1 MLIKF
6 YKIFCLTLLLLIF
19 QSPLYSKSKD
29 IKKFN
34 YKNLSS
40 YFSGLVSY
48 DNQKNTDALKFFTL
62 SDSLINKHDPYL
74 KKYIFSLV
82 MEGQINKSIKKL
94 KQFSGEKSSDFFE
107 AYLILTLD
115 SIKKKNFK
123 NSNNYLN
130 ELSRFKEDSTFKL
143 IIYESIK
150 NYIYLFENK
159 QTLSNGNTLG
169 NLSLINN
176 AFHSCYLQ
184 EEQTENH
191 FKNLFNSGEFDYS
204 RYIFFYINYLIEQKQ
219 FTKAKEITDQVDIL
233 SSSLLIA
240 QTKNWIDNNEFN
252 KFHQIFSCN
261 NETDI
266 LSEFFFLISNI
277 YSSEDEIEKSNFY
290 LNISNFLN
298 PKFHFNL
305 SLFVENYYNSK
316 NYRKTEKVLDDFD
329 ESDDLYYWYKI
340 KIKTKIIS
348 QELGQEQAYNFI
360 NSKFK
365 KIKKPSIK
373 ILYDM
378 ANLVKSF
385 EKHQIAIN
393 YYNELLTKINMNS
406 DTYAEILFRRGG
418 SYERLKKFNKSDE
431 DLLKSL
437 EINPDEA
444 YVLNYLAYSWLE
456 RNYKIDTA
464 IEMLQRAYKQKTN
477 DPFII
482 DSVGWGYYLVNDLIN
497 AEKFL
502 RRAIELM
509 PNDPIV
515 NDHYGDILWKMDRK
529 IEARYYWKSVLK
541 FEDTEEKMKENI
553 KFKLLKGLKII

>member
-1 MLIKF
+1 MLTKF
-6 YKIFCLTLLLLIF
+6 CKIFCLILLLIF

-29 IKKFN
+29 IKEFN
-34 YKNLSS
+34 SKNLSN
-40 YFSGLVSY
+40 YLSGLVSY
-48 DNQKNTDALKFFTL
+48 DNQKNIDALKFFTL

-82 MEGQINKSIKKL
+82 MEGKINESIKKL

-123 NSNNYLN
+123 NSNKYLN
-130 ELSRFKEDSTFKL
+130 ELSRFKENSTFEL

-169 NLSLINN
+169 SLTLINN
-176 AFHSCYLQ
+176 AFHSCYLE
-184 EEQTENH
+184 EEQTEIH
-191 FKNLFNSGEFDYS
+191 FENLFNSGEFDYS

-219 FTKAKEITDQVDIL
+219 FTKAKEIADQIDIL

-290 LNISNFLN
+290 LKISNFLN

-316 NYRKTEKVLDDFD
+316 NYRKT
-329 ESDDLYYWYKI
+329 
-340 KIKTKIIS
+340 
-348 QELGQEQAYNFI
+348 
-360 NSKFK
+360 
-365 KIKKPSIK
+365 
-373 ILYDM
+373 
-378 ANLVKSF
+378 
-385 EKHQIAIN
+385 
-393 YYNELLTKINMNS
+393 
-406 DTYAEILFRRGG
+406 
-418 SYERLKKFNKSDE
+418 
-431 DLLKSL
+431 
-437 EINPDEA
+437 
-444 YVLNYLAYSWLE
+444 
-456 RNYKIDTA
+456 
-464 IEMLQRAYKQKTN
+464 
-477 DPFII
+477 
-482 DSVGWGYYLVNDLIN
+482 
-497 AEKFL
+497 
-502 RRAIELM
+502 
-509 PNDPIV
+509 
-515 NDHYGDILWKMDRK
+515 
-529 IEARYYWKSVLK
+529 
-541 FEDTEEKMKENI
+541 
-553 KFKLLKGLKII
+553 

>member
-1 MLIKF
+1 
-6 YKIFCLTLLLLIF
+6 
-19 QSPLYSKSKD
+19 
-29 IKKFN
+29 
-34 YKNLSS
+34 
-40 YFSGLVSY
+40 
-48 DNQKNTDALKFFTL
+48 
-62 SDSLINKHDPYL
+62 
-74 KKYIFSLV
+74 
-82 MEGQINKSIKKL
+82 MEGKINESIKKL

-123 NSNNYLN
+123 NSNKYLN
-130 ELSRFKEDSTFKL
+130 ELSRFKENSTFEL

-169 NLSLINN
+169 SLTLINN
-176 AFHSCYLQ
+176 AFHSCYLE
-184 EEQTENH
+184 EEQTEIH
-191 FKNLFNSGEFDYS
+191 FENLFNSGEFDYS
-204 RYIFFYINYLIEQKQ
+204 RYIFFYINYLIKQKQ
-219 FTKAKEITDQVDIL
+219 FTKAKEIADQIDIL

-305 SLFVENYYNSK
+305 SLFVENYYNNK

-365 KIKKPSIK
+365 KIKKPSIN

-378 ANLVKSF
+378 ANLMKSF

-406 DTYAEILFRRGG
+406 NNYAEILFRRGG

-482 DSVGWGYYLVNDLIN
+482 DSVGWGYYLVDDLIK

-541 FEDTEEKMKENI
+541 FEDTEEQMKENI

>member
-1 MLIKF
+1 MLTKF
-6 YKIFCLTLLLLIF
+6 YKIFCLILLLIF

-29 IKKFN
+29 INKFN
-34 YKNLSS
+34 PKNLSS
-40 YFSGLVSY
+40 YLSGLVSY
-48 DNQKNTDALKFFTL
+48 DNQKNIDALKFFTL
-62 SDSLINKHDPYL
+62 SDSLINEHDPYL

-82 MEGQINKSIKKL
+82 MEGKINKSIKKL
-94 KQFSGEKSSDFFE
+94 KQFSGEKNSDFFE

-115 SIKKKNFK
+115 SIKKSNFK
-123 NSNNYLN
+123 NINKYLN
-130 ELSRFKEDSTFKL
+130 ELSRFKENSTFEL

-150 NYIYLFENK
+150 NYIYLFKNK
-159 QTLSNGNTLG
+159 QTLSNDNTLG
-169 NLSLINN
+169 YLSLIRN
-176 AFHSCYLQ
+176 AFHSCYL
-184 EEQTENH
+184 EEKQTNNH
-191 FKNLFNSGEFDYS
+191 FENLFNSGEFDYS
-204 RYIFFYINYLIEQKQ
+204 RYIFFYITYLIEQKQ
-219 FTKAKEITDQVDIL
+219 FTKAKKITDQIDIL
-233 SSSLLIA
+233 SSNLLIA
-240 QTKNWIDNNEFN
+240 QTKNWIDNKEFN
-252 KFHQIFSCN
+252 KFEQIFSCK

-277 YSSEDEIEKSNFY
+277 YSSEDQIEKSNFY
-290 LNISNFLN
+290 LKISNFLN

-316 NYRKTEKVLDDFD
+316 NYRKTEKILDDFD

-340 KIKTKIIS
+340 KIKTQIIS
-348 QELGQEQAYNFI
+348 QELGQEQAYNFL

-378 ANLVKSF
+378 ANLVKGF

-406 DTYAEILFRRGG
+406 NTYAEILFRRGG

-482 DSVGWGYYLVNDLIN
+482 DSVGWGYYLVNDLIK

-502 RRAIELM
+502 RRAIELL

-529 IEARYYWKSVLK
+529 IQARYYWKSVLK

>member
-1 MLIKF
+1 MLTKS
-6 YKIFCLTLLLLIF
+6 YKIFCLILLFIF

-29 IKKFN
+29 IKEFN
-34 YKNLSS
+34 SKDLSN
-40 YFSGLVSY
+40 YLSGLVSY
-48 DNQKNTDALKFFTL
+48 DNQKNINALKFFTL
-62 SDSLINKHDPYL
+62 SDSLINEHYPYL

-82 MEGQINKSIKKL
+82 MEGKINKSVKKL

-123 NSNNYLN
+123 NSNKYLN
-130 ELSRFKEDSTFKL
+130 ELSRFKENSTFEL
-143 IIYESIK
+143 IIYESLK

-159 QTLSNGNTLG
+159 QILSNGNTLG
-169 NLSLINN
+169 NLSLISK
-176 AFHSCYLQ
+176 AFHSCYL
-184 EEQTENH
+184 EEKQTKNH
-191 FKNLFNSGEFDYS
+191 FENLFNSPEFDYS

-219 FTKAKEITDQVDIL
+219 FAEAKKITDKIDIL
-233 SSSLLIA
+233 SSNLLIA
-240 QTKNWIDNNEFN
+240 QTKNWIDNKKFN
-252 KFHQIFSCN
+252 KFNQIFSCK

-266 LSEFFFLISNI
+266 LSEFFFLISSI
-277 YSSEDEIEKSNFY
+277 YSSEDEIKKSNFY
-290 LNISNFLN
+290 LKISNFLN

-316 NYRKTEKVLDDFD
+316 NYIKTEKVLDDFD

-340 KIKTKIIS
+340 KIKTQIIS
-348 QELGQEQAYNFI
+348 QELGQEQAYNFL

-365 KIKKPSIK
+365 KIKKPSVK

-378 ANLVKSF
+378 ANLVKGF

-406 DTYAEILFRRGG
+406 NTYAEILFRRGG

-464 IEMLQRAYKQKTN
+464 IEMLQRAYKQKRN

-482 DSVGWGYYLVNDLIN
+482 DSVGWGYYLVNDLIK

-529 IEARYYWKSVLK
+529 IQARYYWKSVLK

-553 KFKLLKGLKII
+553 KFKILKGLKII

>member
-1 MLIKF
+1 
-6 YKIFCLTLLLLIF
+6 
-19 QSPLYSKSKD
+19 
-29 IKKFN
+29 
-34 YKNLSS
+34 
-40 YFSGLVSY
+40 VSY
-48 DNQKNTDALKFFTL
+48 DNQKNINALKFFTL
-62 SDSLINKHDPYL
+62 SDSLINEHYPYL

-82 MEGQINKSIKKL
+82 MEGKINKSVKKL

-123 NSNNYLN
+123 NSNKYLN
-130 ELSRFKEDSTFKL
+130 ELSRFKENSTFEL
-143 IIYESIK
+143 IIYESLK

-159 QTLSNGNTLG
+159 QILSNGNTLG
-169 NLSLINN
+169 NLSLISK
-176 AFHSCYLQ
+176 AFHSCYL
-184 EEQTENH
+184 EEKQTKNH
-191 FKNLFNSGEFDYS
+191 FENLFNSPEFDYS

-219 FTKAKEITDQVDIL
+219 FAEAKKITDKIDIL
-233 SSSLLIA
+233 SSNLLIA
-240 QTKNWIDNNEFN
+240 QTKNWIDNKKFN
-252 KFHQIFSCN
+252 KFNQIFSCK

-266 LSEFFFLISNI
+266 LSEFFFLISSI
-277 YSSEDEIEKSNFY
+277 YSSEDEIKKSNFY
-290 LNISNFLN
+290 LKISNFLN

-316 NYRKTEKVLDDFD
+316 NYIKTEKVLDDFD

-340 KIKTKIIS
+340 KIKTQIIS
-348 QELGQEQAYNFI
+348 QELGQEQAYNFL

-365 KIKKPSIK
+365 KIKKPSVK

-378 ANLVKSF
+378 ANLVKGF

-406 DTYAEILFRRGG
+406 NTYAEILFRRGG

-431 DLLKSL
+431 DLLQSL

-482 DSVGWGYYLVNDLIN
+482 DSVGWGYYLVNDLIK

-502 RRAIELM
+502 RRAIELL

-529 IEARYYWKSVLK
+529 IQARYYWKSVLK

-553 KFKLLKGLKII
+553 KFKILKGLKII

>member
-1 MLIKF
+1 MLTKF
-6 YKIFCLTLLLLIF
+6 YKVFCLTLLLIF

-34 YKNLSS
+34 SKDLSS
-40 YFSGLVSY
+40 YLSGLVSY
-48 DNQKNTDALKFFTL
+48 DNQKNIDALKFFTL
-62 SDSLINKHDPYL
+62 SDSLISKHDPYL

-82 MEGQINKSIKKL
+82 MEGKINKSIKKL

-123 NSNNYLN
+123 NTNKYLN
-130 ELSRFKEDSTFKL
+130 ELSRFKENSTFEL
-143 IIYESIK
+143 IIYESLK

-176 AFHSCYLQ
+176 AFNSCYL
-184 EEQTENH
+184 EEKQTKNH
-191 FKNLFNSGEFDYS
+191 FENLFNSGEFDYS

-219 FTKAKEITDQVDIL
+219 FVKAKEFTDQIDIL

-240 QTKNWIDNNEFN
+240 QTKNWIDNKEFN
-252 KFHQIFSCN
+252 KFNQIFSCK

-277 YSSEDEIEKSNFY
+277 YSSEDEIGKSNFY
-290 LNISNFLN
+290 LKISNFLN

-316 NYRKTEKVLDDFD
+316 NYRKTEKVLDNFD
-329 ESDDLYYWYKI
+329 KSDDLYYWYNI
-340 KIKTKIIS
+340 KIKTQIIS
-348 QELGQEQAYNFI
+348 QELGQEQAYNFL

-365 KIKKPSIK
+365 KIKKPSVK

-378 ANLVKSF
+378 ANLVKGF

-406 DTYAEILFRRGG
+406 NTYAEILFRRGG

-431 DLLKSL
+431 DLLQSL

-464 IEMLQRAYKQKTN
+464 IEMLQKAYKQKTN

-482 DSVGWGYYLVNDLIN
+482 DSVGWGYYLVDDLIE

-541 FEDTEEKMKENI
+541 FKDTEEKMKENI

>member
-1 MLIKF
+1 MLTKF
-6 YKIFCLTLLLLIF
+6 YKIFCLTLLLIF
-19 QSPLYSKSKD
+19 QNPLYSKSKD
-29 IKKFN
+29 INEFN
-34 YKNLSS
+34 SKNLSS
-40 YFSGLVSY
+40 YLSGLVSY
-48 DNQKNTDALKFFTL
+48 DNQKNIDALKFFTL
-62 SDSLINKHDPYL
+62 SDSLINEHDPYL

-82 MEGQINKSIKKL
+82 MEGKINKSIKKL

-123 NSNNYLN
+123 NSNKYLN
-130 ELSRFKEDSTFKL
+130 ELSRFKENSTFEL
-143 IIYESIK
+143 IIYESLK

-169 NLSLINN
+169 NLSLISN
-176 AFHSCYLQ
+176 AFHSCYL
-184 EEQTENH
+184 EEKQTKNNFE
-191 FKNLFNSGEFDYS
+191 NLFNSGEFDYS
-204 RYIFFYINYLIEQKQ
+204 RYIFFYITYLIEKKQ
-219 FTKAKEITDQVDIL
+219 FAEAKKITDQIDIL
-233 SSSLLIA
+233 SSNLLIA
-240 QTKNWIDNNEFN
+240 QTKNWIDNKEFN
-252 KFHQIFSCN
+252 KFNHIFSCK

-277 YSSEDEIEKSNFY
+277 YSSEDEIGKSNFY
-290 LNISNFLN
+290 LKISNFLN

-305 SLFVENYYNSK
+305 SLFVENFYNSK
-316 NYRKTEKVLDDFD
+316 NYRETEKVLDDFN

-340 KIKTKIIS
+340 KIKTQIVS
-348 QELGQEQAYNFI
+348 QELGQEQAYNFL

-365 KIKKPSIK
+365 KIKKPSVK

-378 ANLVKSF
+378 ANLVKGF

-393 YYNELLTKINMNS
+393 YYNELLPKINMNS
-406 DTYAEILFRRGG
+406 NTYAEILFRRGG

-431 DLLKSL
+431 DLLQSL
-437 EINPDEA
+437 EINPDQA

-482 DSVGWGYYLVNDLIN
+482 DSVGWGYYLVDDFIK

-515 NDHYGDILWKMDRK
+515 NDHYGDVLWKMDRK